1 MDWADATIPKNT
13 ECNLKVGWPLLYS
26 WPMVTWDGIWETGQ
40 IRMEGLGW
48 GGLHKRNKR
57 KEQTCWWSDLSRR
70 FPHHPPPPTLH
81 SLPLPFFLSTAV
93 LMKQLNQI
101 PRHWEGPGEVW
112 GQLKRK
118 GWSCAFDRTTSF
130 AFWFFPFTFTWALF
144 HYKPCCICAGNSLCL
159 QSFRGSD
166 WFNWPHWYFI
176 ISSSTTQFN
185 VFLSLWI

>member
-1 MDWADATIPKNT
+1 MRRD
-13 ECNLKVGWPLLYS
+13 LR
-26 WPMVTWDGIWETGQ
+26 DGTNQDG
-40 IRMEGLGW
+40 GFGV

-81 SLPLPFFLSTAV
+81 SLPLPFFLSTAI